1 MRQGLDGQTRA
12 QRKDE
17 LIPNCISTFILLYNA
32 KSCEIVA

>member
-17 LIPNCISTFILLYNA
+17 LIPNCISTLHTPL
-32 KSCEIVA
+32 